1 MVHFPLAGRID
12 RLLHGTPYHWD
23 RKRPERAG
31 ALTFEATHQFV
42 IPELHGKARA
52 AIFHAGVPAWAVQR
66 DGIVIG
72 ALWRNANV
80 EQCDF
85 LGAEGSDP
93 HEVAL
98 SYALRVPTGIR
109 EPESGAPLREA
120 LAFSTALTAVVG
132 KPSGDLPRV
141 FSLARASRSEAIIM
155 AAKAGTT
162 DPDALVLRV
171 YQPTNRSLGM
181 AIRHGARRR
190 FPARTQ
196 LVVEGRTALEGPLPP
211 AKAAALE
218 LSNDVDRVG
227 FVARRALTTVA
238 IHARAK

>member
-12 RLLHGTPYHWD
+12 RLVHGTPYHWD

-31 ALTFEATHQFV
+31 APTFEATHQFV
-42 IPELHGKARA
+42 IPQFHGRARA

-109 EPESGAPLREA
+109 GPESGAPLREA

-132 KPSGDLPRV
+132 NPSGDLPRV

-196 LVVEGRTALEGPLPP
+196 LVVEGLTALEGPLPP

-227 FVARRALTTVA
+227 VVARRALTTVA
-238 IHARAK
+238 IHAREK